1 MKRITSRKNPVL
13 AEITE
18 ISKQPDINGFIL
30 EGEKFISDIDP
41 KTIVRLFVTEP
52 EKYSSL
58 IEKAENAELFDVTAE
73 VMEKISCSTSPSPLL
88 AVVKKKQPPRPEKIV
103 VLDGIQD
110 PGNVGTI
117 IRTAYAFGFGAV
129 CSENSANPYS
139 PKAVRS
145 SAGAVIS
152 AFVERCGAA
161 EYINGLKNDG
171 FTVIGSALDET
182 AVRLRDCEIP
192 QKTAIVIGSEGQGMS
207 EKVRKLCDKVVY
219 IPIINVESLNAA
231 VAAGILMER
240 FYK

>member
-13 AEITE
+13 AQITE
-18 ISKQPDINGFIL
+18 ISKQPDRNGFIL
-30 EGEKFISDIDP
+30 EGEKFIADIDP
-41 KTIVRLFVTEP
+41 KSILQLFVTDP
-52 EKYSSL
+52 EKYALL
-58 IEKAENAELFDVTAE
+58 IEKTVNAEIFDVTPE
-73 VMEKISCSTSPSPLL
+73 VMAKISCSSSPSPLL
-88 AVVKKKQPPRPEKIV
+88 AVTKKKQPPRPEKLVI
-103 VLDGIQD
+103 LDGIQD

-117 IRTAYAFGFGAV
+117 IRTAYAFGFGTV

-152 AFVERCGAA
+152 AFVDRCNI
-161 EYINGLKNDG
+161 ENYITELKNDG

-182 AVRLRDCEIP
+182 AIRLRDCESP
-192 QKTAIVIGSEGQGMS
+192 KKTVLVIGSEGQGMS

-219 IPIINVESLNAA
+219 IPIVNVESLNAA

-240 FYK
+240 FG